1 MTKLINHRAQQ
12 GSILTGLL
20 LLTLLIVTRSDMTRS
35 HFGTSLNPPDASWAV
50 FWLAGTFSALR
61 WWPLALLFACAAV
74 DYLAVATGTRA
85 DCFTPAYPFLI
96 PAYLSLW
103 MMGRWSS
110 GRSLSKMNSW
120 AWLGLSIVSGVTTCF
135 TCANAGMYVASGQF
149 SHLSPSAYLLAVIG
163 YWPDYLLSTA
173 IYSGIGLLLFYGIKH
188 LHLSGSLR
196 KSI

>member
-1 MTKLINHRAQQ
+1 MPKLINRDKEA
-12 GSILTGLL
+12 GLLTGFLL
-20 LLTLLIVTRSDMTRS
+20 LILLIVTRSDMTRS
-35 HFGTSLNPPDASWAV
+35 HFGTNLNPPDASWAV

-120 AWLGLSIVSGVTTCF
+120 AWLGMSIVSGVTTCF

-149 SHLSPSAYLLAVIG
+149 SQLSPSAYLLAVIG
-163 YWPDYLLSTA
+163 YWPHYLLSTA
-173 IYSGIGLLLFYGIKH
+173 IYSSIGLLLWYACNH
-188 LHLSGSLR
+188 LYLFARLR
-196 KSI
+196 KQI